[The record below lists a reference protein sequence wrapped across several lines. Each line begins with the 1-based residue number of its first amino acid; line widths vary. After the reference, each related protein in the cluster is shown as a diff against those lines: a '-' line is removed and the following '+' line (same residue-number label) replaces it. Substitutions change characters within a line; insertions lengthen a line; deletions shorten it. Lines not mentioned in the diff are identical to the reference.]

1 MRLFDIDKILEN
13 LLEMGDDWV
22 DSETG
27 EILSYHEIELLEM
40 ERSAKIEG
48 WGCWIKNQMS
58 DAAALKAEIE
68 NMQARLKALNT
79 KIESS
84 TRRYQEY
91 LNAPM
96 WMQML
101 AAAGAKLEVDELFTY
116 SNCYRSEI
124 AEKTKE
130 FHNLLH
136 KLYGFKIED
145 DELLQYLEG
154 THELYAEPEKEVA

>member
-91 LNAPM
+91 LNGEKVSTPK
-96 WMQML
+96 L
-101 AAAGAKLEVDELFTY
+101 AVTYRKAEAVEVDVPVDELPAQYQRIKTAVEPDKTALKAALKAGE
-116 SNCYRSEI
+116 EI
-124 AEKTKE
+124 AGCHLVTRQSMSIK
-130 FHNLLH
+130 
-136 KLYGFKIED
+136 
-145 DELLQYLEG
+145 
-154 THELYAEPEKEVA
+154 

>member
-1 MRLFDIDKILEN
+1 MKLFEIDKILEN

-68 NMQARLKALNT
+68 SMQARLKALNT

-91 LNAPM
+91 LNGEKVSTPK
-96 WMQML
+96 L
-101 AAAGAKLEVDELFTY
+101 AVTYRKAEAVEVDVPVDELPAQYQRIKTTVEPDKTALKAALKAGE
-116 SNCYRSEI
+116 EI
-124 AEKTKE
+124 AGCRLVTRQSMSIK
-130 FHNLLH
+130 
-136 KLYGFKIED
+136 
-145 DELLQYLEG
+145 
-154 THELYAEPEKEVA
+154 

>member
-91 LNAPM
+91 LNGEKVSTPK
-96 WMQML
+96 L
-101 AAAGAKLEVDELFTY
+101 AVTYRKAEAVEVDVPVDELPAQYQRIKTTVEPDKTALKAALKAGE
-116 SNCYRSEI
+116 EI
-124 AEKTKE
+124 AGCHLVTRQSMSIK
-130 FHNLLH
+130 
-136 KLYGFKIED
+136 
-145 DELLQYLEG
+145 
-154 THELYAEPEKEVA
+154 

>member
-91 LNAPM
+91 LNGEKVSTPK
-96 WMQML
+96 L
-101 AAAGAKLEVDELFTY
+101 AVTYRKAEAVEVDVSVDELPAQYQRIKTTVEPDKTALKAALKAGE
-116 SNCYRSEI
+116 EI
-124 AEKTKE
+124 AGCHLVTRQSMSIK
-130 FHNLLH
+130 
-136 KLYGFKIED
+136 
-145 DELLQYLEG
+145 
-154 THELYAEPEKEVA
+154 

>member
-13 LLEMGDDWV
+13 LLEMGGDDWV

-68 NMQARLKALNT
+68 NMQARLRALNT

-91 LNAPM
+91 LNGEKVSTPK
-96 WMQML
+96 L
-101 AAAGAKLEVDELFTY
+101 AVTYRKAEAVEVDVPVDELPAQYQRIKTTVEPDKTALKAALKAGE
-116 SNCYRSEI
+116 EI
-124 AEKTKE
+124 AGCRLVTRQSM
-130 FHNLLH
+130 N
-136 KLYGFKIED
+136 IR
-145 DELLQYLEG
+145 
-154 THELYAEPEKEVA
+154 